1 MEIKTPYKVKCSSCG
16 SENLIAMELECT
28 GSYERTMG
36 LELEHL
42 ATFDDCCSSCGNPIA
57 VQIDLLEY
65 PEGTVDDFTV
75 RLVGVEEIEKPVFI
89 QEI

>member
-28 GSYERTMG
+28 GSYERNMG

-57 VQIDLLEY
+57 VQIELWEY
-65 PEGTVDDFTV
+65 PEGTVDAYAV
-75 RLVGVEEIEKPVFI
+75 RLEGAEEIEKPVFI

>member
-1 MEIKTPYKVKCSSCG
+1 MNIKIPHKVKCLSCG

-57 VQIDLLEY
+57 VQIELWEY
-65 PEGTVDDFTV
+65 PEGTVDAYAV
-75 RLVGVEEIEKPVFI
+75 RLEGAEEIEKPVFI